1 MNIALVRVSGISQAQ
16 NSSLSS
22 QKTRIQQYASFNDI
36 VIDKTIE
43 EVESG
48 AKETREGLE
57 LLRSLVET
65 GVVKRVIV
73 LKLER
78 FSRDLFHGLR
88 WLRYLNDNNVELISI
103 QEKIDNSIS
112 GKLMTQLLLSL
123 AEYEKSTI
131 VQRLNRGKERRF
143 SEGHRTCGNIPF
155 GYEFDDNDKLG
166 LNKKHKRTIRFIYRR
181 WIQLGDLNRTRRMH
195 VLLYELGRRGY
206 TWKDGTA
213 FNYSRVR
220 YILKNAI
227 YSGQLAIKNL
237 GDVPHVY
244 ESIISK
250 AYYKRVQLSLT

>member
-22 QKTRIQQYASFNDI
+22 QKSRIQAYATFNDI
-36 VIDKTIE
+36 VIDKVIE

-73 LKLER
+73 LKLDR

-155 GYEFDDNDKLG
+155 GYEFDDNDNLV
-166 LNKKHKRTIRFIYRR
+166 LNKNHKRTIRFIYRR
-181 WIQLGDLNRTRRMH
+181 WMQLGDLNRTR
-195 VLLYELGRRGY
+195 
-206 TWKDGTA
+206 
-213 FNYSRVR
+213 
-220 YILKNAI
+220 
-227 YSGQLAIKNL
+227 
-237 GDVPHVY
+237 
-244 ESIISK
+244 
-250 AYYKRVQLSLT
+250 

>member
-22 QKTRIQQYASFNDI
+22 QITRIQQYAAFNDI
-36 VIDKTIE
+36 VIDKVIE
-43 EVESG
+43 EIESG
-48 AKETREGLE
+48 AKETRKGLE

-73 LKLER
+73 LKLDR

-143 SEGHRTCGNIPF
+143 SKGLRTCGNIPF
-155 GYEFDDNDKLG
+155 GYEYDDNDQLV
-166 LNKKHKRTIRFIYRR
+166 LNENHKRTIRFIFRT
-181 WIQLGDLNRTRRMH
+181 WMQNKNLNRTRRMH

-206 TWKDGTA
+206 TYLDGTA

-227 YSGQLAIKNL
+227 YCGQLTVKNL
-237 GDVPHVY
+237 GQIKHQY

-250 AYYKRVQLSLT
+250 KYYERIQSSLP

>member
-22 QKTRIQQYASFNDI
+22 QKTRIQQYAAFNEI
-36 VIDKTIE
+36 TIDKIIE

-57 LLRSLVET
+57 LLKNLVET

-73 LKLER
+73 LKLDR
-78 FSRDLFHGLR
+78 FSRDLFYGLK
-88 WLRYLNDNNVELISI
+88 WLKYLNSHGVELISI
-103 QEKIDNSIS
+103 QERIDDSIS
-112 GKLMTQLLLSL
+112 GRLMLQMLLSL

-143 SEGHRTCGNIPF
+143 SEGHRTCGNIAF
-155 GYEFDDNDKLG
+155 GYEIDDNDNLV
-166 LNKKHKRTIRFIYRR
+166 LNDTHKRTVRFIYRR
-181 WIQLGDLNRTRRMH
+181 WMQLGDLNRTRRMH

-206 TWKDGTA
+206 TWKDGTT

-227 YSGQLAIKNL
+227 YSGQLSVKNL
-237 GDVPHVY
+237 GDVSHVY

-250 AYYKRVQLSLT
+250 AYHKRVQLSLS

>member
-1 MNIALVRVSGISQAQ
+1 
-16 NSSLSS
+16 
-22 QKTRIQQYASFNDI
+22 
-36 VIDKTIE
+36 
-43 EVESG
+43 
-48 AKETREGLE
+48 
-57 LLRSLVET
+57 
-65 GVVKRVIV
+65 
-73 LKLER
+73 
-78 FSRDLFHGLR
+78 
-88 WLRYLNDNNVELISI
+88 
-103 QEKIDNSIS
+103 
-112 GKLMTQLLLSL
+112 MTQLLLSL

-143 SEGHRTCGNIPF
+143 SDGHRTCGNIPF
-155 GYEFDDNDKLG
+155 GYEFDDNDNLV
-166 LNKKHKRTIRFIYRR
+166 LNKNHKRTIRFIYRR
-181 WIQLGDLNRTRRMH
+181 WMQLGDLNRTRRMH

-206 TWKDGTA
+206 AWKDGTT

>member
-22 QKTRIQQYASFNDI
+22 QKSRIQAYATFNDI
-36 VIDKTIE
+36 VIDKVIE

-73 LKLER
+73 LKLDR

-155 GYEFDDNDKLG
+155 GYEFDDNDNLV
-166 LNKKHKRTIRFIYRR
+166 LNKNHKRTIRFIYRR
-181 WIQLGDLNRTRRMH
+181 WMQLGDLNRTRRMH

-206 TWKDGTA
+206 AWKDGTT

>member
-22 QKTRIQQYASFNDI
+22 QKSRIQAYATFNDI
-36 VIDKTIE
+36 VIDKVIE

-73 LKLER
+73 LKLDR

-143 SEGHRTCGNIPF
+143 SDGHRTCGNIPF
-155 GYEFDDNDKLG
+155 GYEFDDNDNLV
-166 LNKKHKRTIRFIYRR
+166 LNKNHKRTIRFIYRR
-181 WIQLGDLNRTRRMH
+181 WMQLGDLNRTRRMH

-206 TWKDGTA
+206 AWKDGTT

>member
-22 QKTRIQQYASFNDI
+22 QKSRIQAYATFNDI
-36 VIDKTIE
+36 VIDKVIE

-73 LKLER
+73 LKLDR

-155 GYEFDDNDKLG
+155 GYEFDDNDNLV
-166 LNKKHKRTIRFIYRR
+166 LNKNHKRTIRFIYRR
-181 WIQLGDLNRTRRMH
+181 WMQLGD
-195 VLLYELGRRGY
+195 
-206 TWKDGTA
+206 
-213 FNYSRVR
+213 
-220 YILKNAI
+220 
-227 YSGQLAIKNL
+227 
-237 GDVPHVY
+237 
-244 ESIISK
+244 
-250 AYYKRVQLSLT
+250 